1 MLEVLGDGY
10 IAQHIL
16 NELHRENEQRAFQIY
31 VTDVL
36 YAIAKG
42 GSMKKRYAD
51 IVRFDERK
59 PKQPERTIDE
69 MLAMLREVK

>member
-1 MLEVLGDGY
+1 MLGDGY

-16 NELHRENEQRAFQIY
+16 NEIHRENEQRAFEVY
-31 VTDVL
+31 VTDAL
-36 YAIAKG
+36 YAIAKH
-42 GSMKKRYAD
+42 GSMKKRFAD

>member
-1 MLEVLGDGY
+1 MLGDGY

-16 NELHRENEQRAFQIY
+16 NEIHRENEQRAFQIY
-31 VTDVL
+31 VTDAL

-51 IVRFDERK
+51 IVKFDERR
-59 PKQPERTIDE
+59 PKHPERTIDE
-69 MLAMLREVK
+69 MLAMLKEVK